1 MILLQ
6 QQVDRR
12 ALGTPRPRTHGFL
25 PRLSEASAAAGF
37 RFRTGFRPFRVS
49 LEPRHSH
56 EIRMAS
62 MQIC

>member
-1 MILLQ
+1 MILPQ
-6 QQVDRR
+6 QHVDRR
-12 ALGTPRPRTHGFL
+12 ALGTPRPRTHGF
-25 PRLSEASAAAGF
+25 PPHLSEASAAAGF

-49 LEPRHSH
+49 LKWRHSR